1 MGFFKEGVE
10 TLNDV
15 DPSLMPVGERINFYF
30 SAASLLHNMESFAG
44 PESDISV
51 EYKIRRIACYDS
63 IIALSAP
70 DTYDYDLAQLEKQR
84 VSDFSDV
91 KALEMSHRLVSRYNL
106 DNYQKAKI
114 YSTIGRTYAEH
125 NQTDSAI
132 YSFAMSAL
140 CDLRSS
146 IRETTSARNLAA
158 LMLKLGDIDRA
169 NRYINQASNDAK
181 AYNTRMRLSEINPI
195 MSAITAVHHNKMANQ
210 RKILFISLLIFGV
223 MLFIVLLL
231 LLKLRKQNVHLT
243 EIKDEIIRKNSELEL
258 ANENLVSTNTKL
270 KETAEIKDQYIIESL
285 RGKTDF
291 ANDVQQKCSKAL
303 TKLNGKKYGEVA
315 TLLEDIG
322 AHEELARNYASFDSA
337 FIRLFPNFIG
347 EFNKMLSPDAQITI
361 TDGTLPSEI
370 RIFALMRV
378 GFVSSAEIAKYLGL
392 SVSTIYVYKAK
403 IKSKVIIDKAQFEAR
418 IMSIPKP

>member
-1 MGFFKEGVE
+1 MKNFILKIITVLTVLTVNTCHEKAFPYSAKVDSILRVLDREMSVAESEYNNRKEQRISNIRSGASNARDPQRLFDTYWSLYKEYITYQYDSAYHYIREMENLALQTGNRQMHTRAKSALISCFSRVGFFKEGVE

-169 NRYINQASNDAK
+169 NRYINQAC
-181 AYNTRMRLSEINPI
+181 
-195 MSAITAVHHNKMANQ
+195 
-210 RKILFISLLIFGV
+210 LLY
-223 MLFIVLLL
+223 
-231 LLKLRKQNVHLT
+231 T
-243 EIKDEIIRKNSELEL
+243 
-258 ANENLVSTNTKL
+258 
-270 KETAEIKDQYIIESL
+270 
-285 RGKTDF
+285 
-291 ANDVQQKCSKAL
+291 
-303 TKLNGKKYGEVA
+303 
-315 TLLEDIG
+315 
-322 AHEELARNYASFDSA
+322 
-337 FIRLFPNFIG
+337 
-347 EFNKMLSPDAQITI
+347 SPSPRD
-361 TDGTLPSEI
+361 
-370 RIFALMRV
+370 
-378 GFVSSAEIAKYLGL
+378 
-392 SVSTIYVYKAK
+392 
-403 IKSKVIIDKAQFEAR
+403 
-418 IMSIPKP
+418 